1 MARYAL
7 HISIPLEGTK
17 TVTYKYKPSFQ
28 DMYKHLDC
36 DMIEMSTAHIPEWSN
51 RKDGYTDIYFDEEG
65 KFKEMVIPNK
75 HITNAWYS
83 WMENTGRMPIRN
95 DFIAGKVAVIQEL
108 KETE

>member
-1 MARYAL
+1 MYKL

-17 TVTYKYKPSFQ
+17 SYDFKAKPTFD
-28 DMYKHLDC
+28 DMYGYLGC

-65 KFKEMVIPNK
+65 KMKSMVIPNK

-83 WMENTGRMPIRN
+83 WMENTGRQPIRN
-95 DFIAGKVAVIQEL
+95 DFIAGKVAVIQKIDE
-108 KETE
+108 